1 MMSNQDI
8 ELIKRARSF
17 ALALNIQ
24 DTGLQNFLASLVP
37 SSSPPSPS
45 SPPPSPPYSEGISKL
60 SSSAQGRCLGA
71 GEDVSANRVKASG
84 DVSANRVKASGDVS
98 ANRVKASG
106 DVLSSSA
113 QGRCLG
119 AGEDVSANRVKASGD
134 VLSSSAQGRCL
145 GAGEDVDTLSPI
157 AQGRCLGA
165 RGGDVDTL
173 TLIPPPDTLS
183 PYLDVSTDELLK
195 KASVIAE
202 LASNSQILPPKTY
215 SQLLQDQKS
224 QQIAAR
230 TPSLAKPIGQALAE
244 SQGAPPSMGTA
255 PGSLTPTSS
264 DRGPSNMSQGVGHGV
279 TATTTGSGLSSRPAR
294 SHISQGQAHRPSK
307 KASSLQLKEGRSFT
321 PLDDEL
327 CIQLNRILARNDI
340 TQDRTSSSN
349 SWDDT
354 HGPFYPHF
362 APSKRASLD
371 DLKSQY
377 MAMKAGVDVKSTIE
391 KFAALPNVVQ
401 AVQKGVG
408 AIPKAIPIAKGVMPG
423 RVPMANAAAQAMRPV
438 MQPHPEIGNLA
449 QRLGADPAAM
459 QKRLSGVN
467 IIENAGN
474 MSGKLTAGNM
484 DPRQAAQLIKD
495 RGSHMGNFTD
505 TQGNS
510 MMRAGQHF
518 THNGQDVVM
527 AARGAGNGAIGH
539 ELWHSLHRD
548 AVGSGDFSHMP
559 WWSKQIAQRSS
570 KGGLGDEFLARWY
583 GNGDRMGAMKY
594 LFNPGQGVNAGY
606 AQQFARRG
614 LPGSADTWQKF
625 QGAYNTAGDI
635 AKGTMGG
642 GLAATAIGAP
652 MALAYAAGGNK
663 RKEKDNNS
671 FSYIDDK
678 NREEDRGYVSPTYEK
693 SSHYPG
699 CHGAKGGSG
708 DTDARLNYH
717 GGKGNGF
724 SAVSFSG
731 GRGRG
736 KGKKGGKGS
745 VGGSV
750 VSSQASVPGGVQVAR
765 AKRAEASGGLDY
777 SKGELPWVSGGGS
790 VSHYSSTYS
799 RAPHS
804 MPPLH
809 VEPSTLVSHIK
820 KLAQANYMTP
830 GTGGHGGSLGD
841 PNYLIGATGG
851 KGSSFSQ
858 SSSRTPSHNRLLAI
872 LKNITHTGGGK
883 GPAGTVNGTYATTM

>member
-1 MMSNQDI
+1 MMMSNQDI

-37 SSSPPSPS
+37 SSSPSPSPS

-119 AGEDVSANRVKASGD
+119 AGEDVSANRVKASGDVSANRVKASGD

-362 APSKRASLD
+362 APSKRASL
-371 DLKSQY
+371 
-377 MAMKAGVDVKSTIE
+377 
-391 KFAALPNVVQ
+391 
-401 AVQKGVG
+401 
-408 AIPKAIPIAKGVMPG
+408 
-423 RVPMANAAAQAMRPV
+423 
-438 MQPHPEIGNLA
+438 
-449 QRLGADPAAM
+449 
-459 QKRLSGVN
+459 
-467 IIENAGN
+467 
-474 MSGKLTAGNM
+474 
-484 DPRQAAQLIKD
+484 
-495 RGSHMGNFTD
+495 
-505 TQGNS
+505 
-510 MMRAGQHF
+510 
-518 THNGQDVVM
+518 
-527 AARGAGNGAIGH
+527 
-539 ELWHSLHRD
+539 
-548 AVGSGDFSHMP
+548 
-559 WWSKQIAQRSS
+559 
-570 KGGLGDEFLARWY
+570 
-583 GNGDRMGAMKY
+583 
-594 LFNPGQGVNAGY
+594 
-606 AQQFARRG
+606 
-614 LPGSADTWQKF
+614 
-625 QGAYNTAGDI
+625 
-635 AKGTMGG
+635 GTY
-642 GLAATAIGAP
+642 P
-652 MALAYAAGGNK
+652 FFFYK
-663 RKEKDNNS
+663 KEKDNNS
-671 FSYIDDK
+671 FNYIDDK
-678 NREEDRGYVSPTYEK
+678 NREDAIQLNTIFSNPYQRRREREEDRGYVSPTYEK